1 MTLLCNA
8 MSWEVMWMDNEKTI
22 VCSVDS
28 HFCEL
33 SEGGICASEYGCE
46 CPYRMPDDD
55 LGSRLED

>member
-1 MTLLCNA
+1 